1 MVKKPARK
9 AHRTPKG
16 QVNGGARIRKG
27 VVSKSLGVSVRRR
40 EEAQIT
46 ELFGEIDYDPEYDY
60 KKHRLWR

>member
-1 MVKKPARK
+1 MVKKPARN

-16 QVNGGARIRKG
+16 QANGGARIKMG
-27 VVSKSLGVSVRRR
+27 MVSKFLGVSIWRR
-40 EEAQIT
+40 EEVQIT